1 MPLLDQCIS
10 SSYSTLCA
18 GSSNDGKGVCTGDSG
33 GPLVVPESNS
43 DDTAVVI
50 GISSFVT
57 LNENRDCALS
67 IFAKVSAVLD
77 WIKLY
82 LE

>member
-1 MPLLDQCIS
+1 MPLLDQCIF

-18 GSSNDGKGVCTGDSG
+18 GSFHDGKGTCTGDSG

-67 IFAKVSAVLD
+67 IFAKVSSVLD

>member
-1 MPLLDQCIS
+1 MF

-18 GSSNDGKGVCTGDSG
+18 GSFHDGKGTCTGDSG
-33 GPLVVPESNS
+33 GPLVIPESNS
-43 DDTAVVI
+43 DDTAIVI

-67 IFAKVSAVLD
+67 IFAKFSTVLD
-77 WIKLY
+77 WIKQY